1 MVPPLYSAMVPPP
14 QGRRHRLYCP
24 RATGSVV
31 MAVSSKELRGE
42 RTARG
47 GRLPWSVGVT
57 AYLVTFVLA
66 AAAIY
71 ILVGA
76 AVGWGR
82 VRLDDIKY
90 GRPRTTH
97 IEGMVGHG
105 AEGPGNPTRL
115 IGLNIDRQVVVLE
128 LPGGDA
134 TQVRSL
140 PGPYLFGAGEDLT
153 PVLLSL
159 QDIDGDG
166 QADLLVN
173 VRNEQIV
180 YLNRDGGFRLPTPE
194 EQQRLV
200 QELGS

>member
-1 MVPPLYSAMVPPP
+1 
-14 QGRRHRLYCP
+14 
-24 RATGSVV
+24 
-31 MAVSSKELRGE
+31 MAVTSKEINGGGARASRLRG
-42 RTARG
+42 AG
-47 GRLPWSVGVT
+47 MW
-57 AYLVTFVLA
+57 AYVITFLLA

-71 ILVGA
+71 VLVGA
-76 AVGWGR
+76 VVRWGQVR
-82 VRLDDIKY
+82 VDDLRY

-97 IEGMVGHG
+97 IEGYVGHG
-105 AEGPGNPTRL
+105 AEAAGSPTRL
-115 IGLNIDRQVVVLE
+115 IGMNIDRQVVVLE
-128 LPGGDA
+128 LPGGEA

-140 PGPYLFGAGEDLT
+140 PGPYLFGADEHLT

-159 QDIDGDG
+159 RDMDGDG
-166 QADLLVN
+166 QEDLLVN